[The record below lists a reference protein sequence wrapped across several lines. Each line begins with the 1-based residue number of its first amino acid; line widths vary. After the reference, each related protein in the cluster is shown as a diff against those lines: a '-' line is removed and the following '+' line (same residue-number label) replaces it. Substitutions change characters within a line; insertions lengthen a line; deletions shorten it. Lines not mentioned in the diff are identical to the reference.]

1 MSSFIAPFQ
10 ILRDHFH
17 VLPTLLIA
25 LSDIQAALAKLSR
38 AVLLLC
44 SEIVPNHQDMYFPA
58 FPVSHDLT
66 HKCRLATAALMLAV
80 FLRMI
85 CDASV
90 NRMRGG
96 AATAILGMLC
106 GERRESRGRERR
118 GEGRISIEFLL
129 HGGAEHNSRGK
140 ASIAIS
146 NAPMSRTRTERK
158 ADADGRRTVLGL
170 SGKIARGGNHG
181 GCGLYAA

>member
-1 MSSFIAPFQ
+1 
-10 ILRDHFH
+10 
-17 VLPTLLIA
+17 
-25 LSDIQAALAKLSR
+25 
-38 AVLLLC
+38 
-44 SEIVPNHQDMYFPA
+44 MYFPA

-106 GERRESRGRERR
+106 GERERESRERR
-118 GEGRISIEFLL
+118 GANL
-129 HGGAEHNSRGK
+129 
-140 ASIAIS
+140 
-146 NAPMSRTRTERK
+146 
-158 ADADGRRTVLGL
+158 D
-170 SGKIARGGNHG
+170 
-181 GCGLYAA
+181 